1 MNLRIEKKKNVSWE
15 KRKWCFGKSI
25 LVLWFLTSLLQSSL
39 LFSKDFFASD
49 NPKVTRALQKTFG
62 NHLPGKF
69 QRLAGGFSSP
79 GIYKLSVHK
88 NSYVLRFS
96 HPNRSLADEKRT
108 LTCMR
113 LSAEKEISPSIR
125 YANLH
130 DRIVIMDFIKPVP
143 LPRKDFS
150 PELLIR
156 LALTVR
162 KLHDGTSFPKF
173 LSPFA
178 VRRKFEESL
187 KSYKSNLIKLVS
199 YQLEKIETILE
210 KQKISCPTHNDL
222 KPENILFDGMKFW
235 FIDWEASCQGDPYFD
250 LATIIIFYA
259 FDTDQENLF
268 LRAYFGNAP
277 TDFQQAKLY
286 MMKQS
291 VMGYYGTAY
300 LMVSK
305 SKNTPALSR
314 DEIEKLPT
322 LEDYFKHQS
331 SRKNQTLSYQELQE
345 FGWILLKEVLVNTK
359 SEEFRKSILKL
370 NE

>member
-1 MNLRIEKKKNVSWE
+1 MNLRIKKKDVSWK
-15 KRKWCFGKSI
+15 KRRGSLCKSI
-25 LVLWFLTSLLQSSL
+25 LVLWFLTSLLHSSL
-39 LFSKDFFASD
+39 LYSQDFLVSD
-49 NPKVTRALQKTFG
+49 NPKVTRVFQKTFG
-62 NHLPGKF
+62 NCLPGKF
-69 QRLAGGFSSP
+69 QRLPGGFSSP
-79 GIYKLSVHK
+79 GIYKFSVHK

-96 HPNRSLADEKRT
+96 HPNRNLMDEKRT
-108 LTCMR
+108 LTCMY
-113 LSAEKEISPSIR
+113 LGAEKGISPQIR
-125 YANLH
+125 YANLQ

-150 PELLIR
+150 PELLTR

-162 KLHDGTSFPKF
+162 KLHEGTSFPKF

-286 MMKQS
+286 S
-291 VMGYYGTAY
+291 
-300 LMVSK
+300 
-305 SKNTPALSR
+305 
-314 DEIEKLPT
+314 
-322 LEDYFKHQS
+322 
-331 SRKNQTLSYQELQE
+331 
-345 FGWILLKEVLVNTK
+345 
-359 SEEFRKSILKL
+359 
-370 NE
+370 